1 MALCVFRRTRHR
13 IALTIRIVDPAN
25 GHTGKGMHDWLAVP
39 QPRLGI
45 IGVVALI
52 IWTGLTTPMA
62 LDMYTPAVPA
72 MVDAFSATEA
82 TVNLTMVG
90 YFVASSIGLLL
101 FGTVSDKLGR
111 KPVLLAG
118 CFAYTAAALGCA
130 AAGSIEAL
138 IVLRIICAL
147 GAGAAGAV
155 GTAVVKDAI
164 SVQHREQ
171 LIALIQVL
179 FVIGPVISPVLGAL
193 LLQITSWRGIFIALA
208 VYGALGIALAFLY
221 RETLPENE
229 RSTDSVLRTMGHLT
243 RVLRNRGFSLFLLAT
258 ALLSAAFMAY
268 IAVGSYVYEEFFG
281 LSELAYSIF
290 FAIAA
295 IAGGFGPVFY
305 LRICRRISLLTFTT
319 AVFVITLSTGVAI
332 VAIGWV
338 SAIAFCAIFSV
349 FGLIAG
355 AVRAFSMCVLLNQ
368 QESDTGAVSSVMNF
382 ANTILGSG
390 GMLLA
395 VLPWPTFVFGV
406 GAIMASIAIVSL
418 AIWAYVLKKPV
429 IVKGIND

>member
-1 MALCVFRRTRHR
+1 MGLCVFRRAKHHVT
-13 IALTIRIVDPAN
+13 LTIRIVSSSN
-25 GHTGKGMHDWLAVP
+25 GHIGKGMHDWLAVP

-72 MVDAFSATEA
+72 MVDAFSASEA

-130 AAGSIEAL
+130 AAGSIETL
-138 IVLRIICAL
+138 IVLRIVCAL

-155 GTAVVKDAI
+155 GTAVIKDAI
-164 SVQHREQ
+164 SEQHREK

-193 LLQITSWRGIFIALA
+193 LLQITSWRGIFVALA
-208 VYGALGIALAFLY
+208 VYGALGIMLSCLY
-221 RETLPENE
+221 RETLPDNE

-258 ALLSAAFMAY
+258 ALLSTAFMAY

-305 LRICRRISLLTFTT
+305 LRICRRITLRTFTT
-319 AVFVITLSTGVAI
+319 VIFVVTLAAGVAI
-332 VAIGWV
+332 IAVGWV
-338 SAIAFCAIFSV
+338 SAIVFCVIFSV

-355 AVRAFSMCVLLNQ
+355 AVRAFSMSVLLNQ

-395 VLPWPTFVFGV
+395 VLPWPSFVFGV
-406 GAIMASIAIVSL
+406 GAIMAGVAIVSL

-429 IVKGIND
+429 TVKGVND